1 MATQIEEM
9 VSIDEAR
16 KKEIP
21 VRPNGKPVNFST
33 VWRWAWKGLQGLDGQ
48 RIKLEITYV
57 GNRPMVTKT
66 AIREFFKA
74 VTEAKRERHR
84 RAEALSA
91 EVTDAELRAAGLLV
105 MERTDASS
113 LAGNVE
119 TLRALCVP
127 ADAITRRLK
136 IPVRPVLDV
145 VTKETDASSPAKPV
159 SGEVAQ

>member
-21 VRPNGKPVNFST
+21 VRPNGKPVIFST

-66 AIREFFKA
+66 AIREFFRA

-84 RAEALSA
+84 RAEALA
-91 EVTDAELRAAGLLV
+91 ADVTVDELAAAGLQISG
-105 MERTDASS
+105 RNTTKS
-113 LAGNVE
+113 
-119 TLRALCVP
+119 
-127 ADAITRRLK
+127 
-136 IPVRPVLDV
+136 VRN
-145 VTKETDASSPAKPV
+145 
-159 SGEVAQ
+159 EVAQ